1 MSCLLQ
7 MGYAMLEQLT
17 NGIHFRLFSRA
28 FVVADAENKTRFVFV
43 SIDACMGSQSIK
55 LEVLKKL
62 KDIYGSVYTAENVV
76 ISGIHTHSG
85 PGGYLQYLLFDITSL
100 GFVKESLDVIVDG

>member
-1 MSCLLQ
+1 
-7 MGYAMLEQLT
+7 MGYAMLDQLT

-28 FVVADAENKTRFVFV
+28 FVIADAKNKTRFVFV

-62 KDIYGSVYTAENVV
+62 ESIYGSLYTAENVA
-76 ISGIHTHSG
+76 ISGTHTHSG
-85 PGGYLQYLLFDITSL
+85 PGGYLQYLLFDITSV
-100 GFVKESLDVIVDG
+100 GFVSESLDVIVDG